1 MFTALQRKENVFA
14 MKIPA
19 KSALRNEG
27 INIYAKKE
35 KRTRR
40 THENW
45 LAAKAEGAQWTQAPP
60 KTSGAPF
67 K

>member
-1 MFTALQRKENVFA
+1 
-14 MKIPA
+14 MKNSW
-19 KSALRNEG
+19 KKKLRNEG

-40 THENW
+40 NHENW

-60 KTSGAPF
+60 KNILGAISVTIGMFGMSKRPG
-67 K
+67 

>member
-1 MFTALQRKENVFA
+1 MKSPENT
-14 MKIPA
+14 
-19 KSALRNEG
+19 ALRNEA
-27 INIYAKKE
+27 INIYATKE

-60 KTSGAPF
+60 KNILGAISVTIGMFGMSKRPG
-67 K
+67 